1 MYPLPSP
8 QNQCCILDSSLSFT
22 TNNIDSGVGGIYGV
36 KQNEIIMNEI
46 VDKST
51 LLRKVCQPQLLLSMI
66 VDYLH
71 CFYCLSH
78 QK

>member
-1 MYPLPSP
+1 
-8 QNQCCILDSSLSFT
+8 
-22 TNNIDSGVGGIYGV
+22 
-36 KQNEIIMNEI
+36 MNEI

-51 LLRKVCQPQLLLSMI
+51 LLRQVCQLLLSMI